1 MRQRSKRWIRRG
13 SDTAVPTLM
22 AFTVVGCCLA
32 AAAYAAIRTAAGE
45 APHATRPLQ
54 PHITAHPDP
63 KASAT
68 AGFDW
73 AQPPRPATK
82 ANPGHSLGFQC
93 RLDDDGWAAC
103 QAPFE
108 LRRLSPGRH
117 RFRVRATNEAG
128 RSGPAAVWSW
138 LVRRERRG
146 PAKPAPAPDP
156 APPSPPEP
164 SGEEGAPFSIEQTS
178 PPGNLFPGAPAQ
190 PLALRLTNP
199 GATPIAV
206 TAIEA
211 SLAAQLPGCTAENF
225 LLIPSDASPAHPLSI
240 PAEAGVD
247 LPAQG
252 ISPPAIAMLDLQV
265 SQDACQGV
273 ELQLRYS
280 GRAEG

>member
-1 MRQRSKRWIRRG
+1 MKRWIRRG
-13 SDTAVPTLM
+13 SGTAVPALM

-32 AAAYAAIRTAAGE
+32 GAAYAAIRTAAGE

-54 PHITAHPDP
+54 PRITAHPDP
-63 KASAT
+63 QASAT

-73 AQPPRPATK
+73 AQPPRPAAK

-93 RLDDDGWAAC
+93 RLDDGGWTAC

-108 LRRLSPGRH
+108 LHRLGTGRH

-138 LVRRERRG
+138 LVRRDRRG
-146 PAKPAPAPDP
+146 PVKPAPSPGP
-156 APPSPPEP
+156 APASPAEP
-164 SGEEGAPFSIEQTS
+164 AGEEGAPFSIEQTS
-178 PPGNLFPGAPAQ
+178 PPGDLFPGAPAQ

-199 GATPIAV
+199 GTAPIAV
-206 TAIEA
+206 TALEA
-211 SLAAQLPGCTAENF
+211 SLAVQPVGCTAGSF
-225 LLIPSDASPAHPLSI
+225 LLIPSNASPARPLAI
-240 PAEAGVD
+240 PAEASVD

-252 ISPPAIAMLDLQV
+252 ISPPAIAMLDLPL